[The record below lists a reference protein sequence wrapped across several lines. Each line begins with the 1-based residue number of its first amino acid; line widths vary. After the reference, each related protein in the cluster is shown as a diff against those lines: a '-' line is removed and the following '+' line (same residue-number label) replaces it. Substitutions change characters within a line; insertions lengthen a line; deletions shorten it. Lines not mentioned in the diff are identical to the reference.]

1 MKYELKINILDKN
14 YTDQLITALVR
25 QGYAVY
31 YNEDE
36 NVVCFEITDDE
47 LTKLEK

>member
-1 MKYELKINILDKN
+1 MKYEFKLQILDKN

-36 NVVCFEITDDE
+36 KVVCCTITDDDLTE
-47 LTKLEK
+47 LKE